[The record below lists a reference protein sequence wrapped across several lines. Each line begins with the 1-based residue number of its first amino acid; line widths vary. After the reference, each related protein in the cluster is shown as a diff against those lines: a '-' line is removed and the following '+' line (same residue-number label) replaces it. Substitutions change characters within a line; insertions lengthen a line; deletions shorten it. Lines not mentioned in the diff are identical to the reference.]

1 MASPS
6 GTETVL
12 ECFLRTW
19 SPRIEEALDRWLPP
33 GDEEPTVLHRAI
45 RHSVFGAGKRF
56 RPLLV
61 LASSEVCGLPPER
74 ALRAACAVEAIH
86 TYSLIHD
93 DLPSMDDAALRRG
106 RPTCHVVFGEAMA
119 ILAGDA
125 LHALAFSWLAQ
136 LVEDGIPPDRVAWT
150 IYEVAEAIGPTGMVG
165 GQVLDLLA
173 EQGRFP
179 VDRVGEIHRRKT
191 AALIRACARLGPV
204 LSGALQDLEILTA
217 YGEHLG
223 LAFQIADDIL
233 DAAEESGLPKA
244 TYPRVFGLE
253 ESRRLSRMEMES
265 ALQALE
271 PLGGQAEVL
280 RGLARFA
287 VERAW

>member
-1 MASPS
+1 MAFPS
-6 GTETVL
+6 GTEAVL
-12 ECFLRTW
+12 ERFVRTW
-19 SPRIEEALDRWLPP
+19 SPRIEEALDRWLPAEEDEP
-33 GDEEPTVLHRAI
+33 GVLHRAI
-45 RHSVFGAGKRF
+45 RHSIFGSGKRF

-61 LASSEVCGLPPER
+61 LASSEACGLPPER

-93 DLPSMDDAALRRG
+93 DLPSMDNADLRRG
-106 RPTCHVVFGEAMA
+106 RPTCHVAFGEAMA

-125 LHALAFSWLAQ
+125 LHALAFCWLVQ
-136 LVEDGIPPDRVAWT
+136 LVEDGIPPDRVAWAT
-150 IYEVAEAIGPTGMVG
+150 REVSEAIGPAGMVG

-179 VDRVGEIHRRKT
+179 ADRVGEIHRRKT
-191 AALIRACARLGPV
+191 GALIRTCARLGPI
-204 LSGALQDLEILTA
+204 LSGSGQDLDPLTA

-233 DAAEESGLPKA
+233 DAEEESGLPKA

-253 ESRRLSRMEMES
+253 ESRRLSRMELEQ

-271 PLGGQAEVL
+271 PLGERAEVL
-280 RGLARFA
+280 RALARFA

>member
-1 MASPS
+1 M
-6 GTETVL
+6 
-12 ECFLRTW
+12 RTW

-33 GDEEPTVLHRAI
+33 EEEEPSVLHRAI
-45 RHSVFGAGKRF
+45 RHSVFGSGKRF

-61 LASSEVCGLPPER
+61 LAASETCGLAPER

-93 DLPSMDDAALRRG
+93 DLPSMDNADLRRG
-106 RPTCHVVFGEAMA
+106 RPTCHVAFGEAMA

-125 LHALAFSWLAQ
+125 LHALAFCWLTR
-136 LVEDGIPPDRVAWT
+136 LGEDGIPPDRVAWA
-150 IYEVAEAIGPTGMVG
+150 IREVSEAIGPWGMVG

-173 EQGRFP
+173 EKGHFP
-179 VDRVGEIHRRKT
+179 ASRVGEIHRRKT
-191 AALIRACARLGPV
+191 GALIRTCARLGPI
-204 LSGALQDLEILTA
+204 LSGSSQDLDPLTA

-223 LAFQIADDIL
+223 LAFQIADDVL
-233 DAAEESGLPKA
+233 DAEEESWLPKA

-253 ESRRLSRMEMES
+253 ESQRLSRLEMEQ
-265 ALQALE
+265 AVQALE
-271 PLGGQAEVL
+271 PLGERAEVL
-280 RGLARFA
+280 RALARFA